1 MIIILLVIII
11 LYVTDVTLLLAN
23 GTCSYSTYIA
33 TTLVIHQQKNRVLT
47 HRQHGL
53 RAGYSCST
61 QLISLIEK
69 KSLLTWIPINKLIRF
84 YPSYL
89 IQCHIATYS
98 SFTILITKLLIN
110 GIAKWLTSQKQHV
123 LLHGVHLIMYACMY
137 HQVCHRNCFRPTHA
151 LNNSGENVSL

>member
-1 MIIILLVIII
+1 M
-11 LYVTDVTLLLAN
+11 
-23 GTCSYSTYIA
+23 
-33 TTLVIHQQKNRVLT
+33 IHQLENRVLT

-53 RAGYSCST
+53 RAGYFCST

-84 YPSYL
+84 YPIHL
-89 IQCHIATYS
+89 IQCHIAAYL

-110 GIAKWLTSQKQHV
+110 GIAKWLTSQKQHACSTRWSSSDYV
-123 LLHGVHLIMYACMY
+123 CMY

-151 LNNSGENVSL
+151 LNNSGENVSW